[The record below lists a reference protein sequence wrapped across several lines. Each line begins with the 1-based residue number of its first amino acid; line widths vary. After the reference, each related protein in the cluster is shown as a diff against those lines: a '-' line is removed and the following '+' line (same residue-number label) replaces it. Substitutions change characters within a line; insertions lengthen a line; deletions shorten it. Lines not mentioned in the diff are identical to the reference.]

1 MSLWEMGIGR
11 LDIRAYTSMTHKYD
25 KRNIRLFGSEDQVYI
40 YQTVVLFTLSFPK
53 LLGEWNNFHFH
64 VFYVTFLFIIRF
76 EYLK

>member
-11 LDIRAYTSMTHKYD
+11 LDIRAYTPMTHKYD

-53 LLGEWNNFHFH
+53 LLGE
-64 VFYVTFLFIIRF
+64 
-76 EYLK
+76 